1 MASIA
6 GELKDSQSHSYT
18 ISTGKL
24 DFYMDGHHRSVKK
37 KAITRLS
44 KLLFHKF
51 ANCKNVCYWLI
62 FKCWVFW
69 DQFSNVLWKYQP
81 DPRTIAT
88 SSNSMVCIKWI
99 YDDRSPVHVQS
110 KGLILP
116 GWTNGSKVTWELQPI
131 IWVCCCRCGR
141 ERGGRRRFIQ
151 SQLCKALLRILK
163 LAPSYPCPPLLAI

>member
-1 MASIA
+1 
-6 GELKDSQSHSYT
+6 
-18 ISTGKL
+18 
-24 DFYMDGHHRSVKK
+24 MDGHHRSVKK

-62 FKCWVFW
+62 FKCWVFGNSETNS
-69 DQFSNVLWKYQP
+69 QMYFENTSQTREQLQHNPFSWSVLKGFM
-81 DPRTIAT
+81 T
-88 SSNSMVCIKWI
+88 V
-99 YDDRSPVHVQS
+99 RSPVQS

-116 GWTNGSKVTWELQPI
+116 GWTNGSGVTWELQPI

-141 ERGGRRRFIQ
+141 ERVGRRRFIQ